1 MNGPKILVSHLTAKE
16 PWAEVKDVPSSM
28 LISEY
33 INEVAAHIVDVAVTD
48 DCARD
53 LEVQEYLIT
62 HETLVKRSIYRNG
75 ELIVV
80 ISAQ

>member
-1 MNGPKILVSHLTAKE
+1 MSPTILVSHLAAKE

-33 INEVAAHIVDVAVTD
+33 INEVAAHIIDESATK
-48 DCARD
+48 DCALD
-53 LEVQEYLIT
+53 MPVQEYLVT
-62 HETLVKRSIYRNG
+62 HENLVKRSIYRNG
-75 ELIVV
+75 ELIIT

>member
-1 MNGPKILVSHLTAKE
+1 MSPTILVSHLTAKE

-33 INEVAAHIVDVAVTD
+33 IDEVTTHIIDEAVTE
-48 DCARD
+48 DCALD
-53 LEVQEYLIT
+53 MPVQDYLIT
-62 HETLVKRSIYRNG
+62 RETLVKRSIYRNG
-75 ELIVV
+75 NLFVT